1 MFCQIDGHEIEII
14 TIEDI
19 LSKIERS
26 IANLTE
32 EQKVTMK
39 AKLLQYEY
47 DKLTD
52 FPKCQPIIR
61 LKLIKLRNRISKEL
75 KRLNLKNE
83 TNRDCN
89 TRRI

>member
-1 MFCQIDGHEIEII
+1 MSCQIDGHEIEII

-32 EQKVTMK
+32 EQKVIMK

-47 DKLTD
+47 DKLTE
-52 FPKCQPIIR
+52 FLKCLPKIKVR
-61 LKLIKLRNRISKEL
+61 LVRLRNDISKEL
-75 KRLNLKNE
+75 KKLTPE
-83 TNRDCN
+83 
-89 TRRI
+89 

>member
-1 MFCQIDGHEIEII
+1 MSCQIDGHEIEII

-47 DKLTD
+47 DLS
-52 FPKCQPIIR
+52 
-61 LKLIKLRNRISKEL
+61 LIHI
-75 KRLNLKNE
+75 
-83 TNRDCN
+83 
-89 TRRI
+89 

>member
-1 MFCQIDGHEIEII
+1 MSCQIDGYEIEII

-32 EQKVTMK
+32 EQKVIMK

-47 DKLTD
+47 DKLTE
-52 FPKCQPIIR
+52 FLKCLPKIKVR
-61 LKLIKLRNRISKEL
+61 LVRLRNDISKEL
-75 KRLNLKNE
+75 KKLTPK
-83 TNRDCN
+83 
-89 TRRI
+89 

>member
-1 MFCQIDGHEIEII
+1 MSCQIDGHEIEII

-47 DKLTD
+47 DKLTE
-52 FPKCQPIIR
+52 FLKCLPKN
-61 LKLIKLRNRISKEL
+61 KS
-75 KRLNLKNE
+75 
-83 TNRDCN
+83 
-89 TRRI
+89 

>member
-1 MFCQIDGHEIEII
+1 MSCQIDGHEIEII

-32 EQKVTMK
+32 QQKVIMK

-47 DKLTD
+47 DKLTE
-52 FPKCQPIIR
+52 FLKCLPKIKVR
-61 LKLIKLRNRISKEL
+61 LVRLRSDVSKEL
-75 KRLNLKNE
+75 KKLTPE
-83 TNRDCN
+83 
-89 TRRI
+89 

>member
-1 MFCQIDGHEIEII
+1 MTCLIDGHEIEII

-32 EQKVTMK
+32 EQKTVMK

-47 DKLTD
+47 DKLTE
-52 FPKCQPIIR
+52 FLKCLPKIKVR
-61 LKLIKLRNRISKEL
+61 LVRLRNDISKEL
-75 KRLNLKNE
+75 KELTSK
-83 TNRDCN
+83 
-89 TRRI
+89 

>member
-1 MFCQIDGHEIEII
+1 MTCLIDGHEIEII

-32 EQKVTMK
+32 EQKVTMR

-47 DKLTD
+47 DKLTE
-52 FPKCQPIIR
+52 FLKCLPKIKVR
-61 LKLIKLRNRISKEL
+61 LVRLRNDISKEL
-75 KRLNLKNE
+75 KKLTPE
-83 TNRDCN
+83 
-89 TRRI
+89 

>member
-1 MFCQIDGHEIEII
+1 MTCQIDGHEIEII

-19 LSKIERS
+19 LSKVEKS

-32 EQKVTMK
+32 EQKIIMK

-52 FPKCQPIIR
+52 FLKCLPKIKVR
-61 LKLIKLRNRISKEL
+61 LVKLRNDISKEL
-75 KRLNLKNE
+75 KKLNLGK
-83 TNRDCN
+83 
-89 TRRI
+89 

>member
-1 MFCQIDGHEIEII
+1 MSCRIDGHEIEII

-32 EQKVTMK
+32 QQKVIMK

-47 DKLTD
+47 DKLTE
-52 FPKCQPIIR
+52 FLKCLPKIKVR
-61 LKLIKLRNRISKEL
+61 LVRLRNDISKEL
-75 KRLNLKNE
+75 KKLTSK
-83 TNRDCN
+83 
-89 TRRI
+89 

>member
-1 MFCQIDGHEIEII
+1 MSCQIDGHEIEII

-47 DKLTD
+47 DKLTE
-52 FPKCQPIIR
+52 FLKCLPKIKVR
-61 LKLIKLRNRISKEL
+61 LVRLRNDISKEL
-75 KRLNLKNE
+75 KKLTSE
-83 TNRDCN
+83 
-89 TRRI
+89 

>member
-1 MFCQIDGHEIEII
+1 MSCQIDGHEIEII

-32 EQKVTMK
+32 EQKVIMK

-47 DKLTD
+47 DKLTE
-52 FPKCQPIIR
+52 FLKCLPKIKVR
-61 LKLIKLRNRISKEL
+61 LVRLRNDISKEL
-75 KRLNLKNE
+75 KKLTSE
-83 TNRDCN
+83 
-89 TRRI
+89 